1 MLNIVNTALPTLPIC
16 GTPFA
21 LTLASR
27 KTLNALRI
35 AYMASTSHKLAIIG
49 TNAVAARPA
58 IETEPRP
65 LANFINR
72 DLSLLEFF
80 RSVLHEA
87 LDETTPLL
95 ERLKFMAIF
104 GSNLDEFFMI
114 RVSALKEKMG
124 TRIEVSPDGFSG
136 PELLSAIRKSV
147 LRMTAKLEK
156 SLVASLIPDL
166 AREGI
171 VLDSYKRRSAE
182 ERAALDKYFDAH
194 VMPVLTPQAV
204 DPTHP
209 FPYISGGPLNIGLY
223 IKPTFTKRV
232 ARAFAKIGDEFLVR
246 IEIPAF
252 LPRFVPVGDPEDTQ
266 FVLIEDIVVAN
277 ISKIAPDATPDRCH
291 LFRIT
296 RDGDID
302 LRESEAQ
309 DLLETMEE
317 NLKERR
323 FGDVVRLE
331 VSRSTPQRMTDSLIE
346 CLGIETDDVYIVDGL
361 MSVVDLWSIVG
372 INRPD
377 LKEAPVRQKKH
388 EILSNGE
395 SVFDVMKREDVLL
408 HHPYQPYSTVTEMI
422 SEAAEDP
429 DVLAI
434 KMCLYRIGEDSP
446 IAPLLIKASENGK
459 QVTALIEIKA
469 RFDEAN
475 NIEWGKKLE
484 EAGVH
489 VVYGLLGLKTHAKTT
504 LIVRREGDELKR
516 YVHLATGNYNPAT
529 STIYTDLGLLTSDEQ
544 IGADVADLFNYLTV
558 YTEPKQIRKLLMAP
572 INLRD
577 RMIELIGRETE
588 NAKAGKRTRII
599 AKINRLADSEI
610 VNKLYEASQAGVE
623 IDLIIRGICTLRPGV
638 PGLSDN
644 IRVRSVVGRLL
655 EHSRVYHF
663 ENGGDPEVFV
673 GSSDWMPRNL
683 DRRVE
688 VLTPIRDRRIARYI
702 SEQYLPMYLNDNMKA
717 RLLQSDGSYTRAPKT
732 GEEIDA
738 QLGFQTKASMLEFTQ
753 RK

>member
-1 MLNIVNTALPTLPIC
+1 
-16 GTPFA
+16 
-21 LTLASR
+21 
-27 KTLNALRI
+27 
-35 AYMASTSHKLAIIG
+35 MATTSHKFSVIASDA
-49 TNAVAARPA
+49 TATQPA
-58 IETEPRP
+58 LETEQRP

-95 ERLKFMAIF
+95 ERLKFLAIF
-104 GSNLDEFFMI
+104 GTNLDEFFMI
-114 RVSALKEKMG
+114 RVSAIKEKMG
-124 TRIEVSPDGFSG
+124 SRVDVSPDGISG
-136 PELLSAIRKSV
+136 PKLMAEIRKCV
-147 LRMTAKLEK
+147 LSMSAKQEK
-156 SLVASLIPDL
+156 CLTSALIPDL

-171 VLDSYKRRSAE
+171 VLDAYKHRSIE
-182 ERAALDKYFDAH
+182 ERQALDAYFDAH
-194 VMPVLTPQAV
+194 IMPVLTPQAV

-209 FPYISGGPLNIGLY
+209 FPYIAGGPLNIALY
-223 IKPTFTKRV
+223 IKPVLSKRV
-232 ARAFAKIGDEFLVR
+232 ARAFVKIGDEFLVR
-246 IEIPAF
+246 IKIPPF
-252 LPRFVPVGDPEDTQ
+252 LPRFVPVGNAEETQ
-266 FVLIEDIVVAN
+266 FIPIEEIVIAN
-277 ISKIAPDATPDRCH
+277 IAKIAPDATPERCH

-317 NLKERR
+317 NLKDRR

-331 VSRSTPQRMTDSLIE
+331 VSRSMPKAMTEHLTE
-346 CLGIETDDVYIVDGL
+346 CLGIEADDVYSVEGL
-361 MSVVDLWSIVG
+361 MNLADLWSVVG

-377 LKEAPVRQKKH
+377 LKEASVRQKKS
-388 EILSNGE
+388 EALSTGE
-395 SVFDVMKREDVLL
+395 SVFDVISREDVLL
-408 HHPYQPYSTVTEMI
+408 HHPYQPYSTVTDMI
-422 SEAAEDP
+422 AEAAEDP
-429 DVLAI
+429 NVLAI

-446 IAPLLIKASENGK
+446 IAPLLIRASENGK

-529 STIYTDLGLLTSDEQ
+529 STIYTDLGLLTSDEE
-544 IGADVADLFNYLTV
+544 IGADVADLFNYLSV
-558 YTEPKQIRKLLMAP
+558 YTEPKRIRKLLMAP

-577 RMIELIGRETE
+577 RMVEMIERETE
-588 NAKAGKRTRII
+588 NAKAGKRGRII
-599 AKINRLADSEI
+599 AKINRLADSDI
-610 VNKLYEASQAGVE
+610 VNKLYAASQAGVE

-638 PGLSDN
+638 PGLSEN

-655 EHSRVYHF
+655 EHSRVYYF
-663 ENGGDPEVFV
+663 ENGGDPEVYM

-688 VLTPIRDRRIARYI
+688 VLAPIRDRRIARYL
-702 SEQYLPMYLNDNMKA
+702 SEQYLPMYLNDNLKA
-717 RLLQSDGSYTRAPKT
+717 RLLQPDGSYSRAPKT
-732 GEEIDA
+732 GEELDA
-738 QLGFQTKASMLEFTQ
+738 QLGFQTKASTLEFTA
-753 RK
+753 RN

>member
-1 MLNIVNTALPTLPIC
+1 
-16 GTPFA
+16 
-21 LTLASR
+21 
-27 KTLNALRI
+27 
-35 AYMASTSHKLAIIG
+35 MATTSHKFSVIG
-49 TNAVAARPA
+49 TNASAAQPA
-58 IETEPRP
+58 LKSEERP

-80 RSVLHEA
+80 RSVLHEG
-87 LDETTPLL
+87 LDEATPLL

-114 RVSALKEKMG
+114 RVSALKEKIG
-124 TRIEVSPDGFSG
+124 GRAEVSPDGFNG
-136 PELLSAIRKSV
+136 PELLAEIRKNV
-147 LRMTAKLEK
+147 LNMTSRQEK
-156 SLVASLIPDL
+156 SLVNSLLPEL

-171 VLDSYKRRSAE
+171 VLDTYKKRSAE
-182 ERAALDKYFDAH
+182 ERAALDNIFDTQI
-194 VMPVLTPQAV
+194 MPVLTPQAV

-209 FPYISGGPLNIGLY
+209 FPYISGGSLNIGVY
-223 IKPTFTKRV
+223 IKPVLSKRV
-232 ARAFAKIGDEFLVR
+232 ARAFAKIGDEFFVR
-246 IEIPAF
+246 IKIPSF
-252 LPRFVPVGDPEDTQ
+252 LPRFVPVGSSEETQ
-266 FVLIEDIVVAN
+266 FVPIEEIMIAN
-277 ISKIAPDATPDRCH
+277 ISKIAPDATPDKCH
-291 LFRIT
+291 MFRIT
-296 RDGDID
+296 RDGDMD

-323 FGDVVRLE
+323 FGSVVRLE
-331 VSRSTPQRMTDSLIE
+331 VSRSMPKRMVDHLTD
-346 CLGIETDDVYIVDGL
+346 CLNIHQDDVYAVEGPMKL
-361 MSVVDLWSIVG
+361 SDLWSIVG

-377 LKEAPVRQKKH
+377 LKEAPIRQKKLDV
-388 EILSNGE
+388 LSSSE
-395 SVFDVMKREDVLL
+395 SVFDVVKREDVLL
-408 HHPYQPYSTVTEMI
+408 HHPYQPYSTVTDMI
-422 SEAAEDP
+422 AEAAEDP
-429 DVLAI
+429 QVLAI

-504 LIVRREGDELKR
+504 LIVRREDDELKR

-529 STIYTDLGLLTSDEQ
+529 STIYTDLGLLTADED
-544 IGADVADLFNYLTV
+544 IAADVADLFNYLTV
-558 YTEPKQIRKLLMAP
+558 YTEPKKVRKLLMAP

-577 RMIELIGRETE
+577 RMKELIERETE
-588 NAKAGKRTRII
+588 NAKAGKRARIV
-599 AKINRLADSEI
+599 AKINRLADTEI

-638 PGLSDN
+638 PGLSEN
-644 IRVRSVVGRLL
+644 ITVRSVVGRLL

-663 ENGGDPEVFV
+663 ENGGDPEVYM
-673 GSSDWMPRNL
+673 GSSDWMPRNM

-688 VLTPIRDRRIARYI
+688 VLAPIRDRRIARYI
-702 SEQYLPMYLNDNMKA
+702 SEQYLPTYLKDNMKA
-717 RLLQSDGSYTRAPKT
+717 RILKSDGSYSRAERT

-738 QLGFQTKASMLEFTQ
+738 QLGFQAQTSTLDFTK
-753 RK
+753 RN

>member
-1 MLNIVNTALPTLPIC
+1 
-16 GTPFA
+16 
-21 LTLASR
+21 
-27 KTLNALRI
+27 
-35 AYMASTSHKLAIIG
+35 MASAAHNFSVIG
-49 TNAVAARPA
+49 SAAKAAPA
-58 IETEPRP
+58 EKPV
-65 LANFINR
+65 ANFINR

-87 LDETTPLL
+87 IDDTSPLL
-95 ERLKFMAIF
+95 ERMKFMAIL

-114 RVSALKEKMG
+114 RVSALKEKLG
-124 TRIEVSPDGFSG
+124 ARVEVSPDGFSG
-136 PELLSAIRKSV
+136 PELLSAIREQV
-147 LRMTAKLEK
+147 LNMSEK
-156 SLVASLIPDL
+156 QSRSLVGSLIPEL

-171 VLDSYKRRSAE
+171 VLDSYRKRSADD
-182 ERAALDKYFDAH
+182 RAKLDKYFDNH
-194 VMPVLTPQAV
+194 IMPVLTPQAV

-209 FPYISGGPLNIGLY
+209 FPYISGGTLNIGLY
-223 IKPTFTKRV
+223 IKPVLTKRV

-246 IEIPAF
+246 IEVPEF
-252 LPRFVPVGDPEDTQ
+252 LPRFVPIGDSESTE
-266 FVLIEDIVVAN
+266 FVPIEEIVMGN
-277 ISKIAPDATPDRCH
+277 ISKIAPDATPEKCH
-291 LFRIT
+291 IFRIT

-331 VSRSTPQRMTDSLIE
+331 VSRSTPARMVDHLKG
-346 CLGIETDDVYIVDGL
+346 CLGIDGDDVYVVDGPMKL
-361 MSVVDLWSIVG
+361 VDFWRIAN

-377 LKEAPVRQKKH
+377 LKEAQIRQKK
-388 EILSNGE
+388 LDVFNSDE
-395 SVFDVMKREDVLL
+395 SVFDIIKREDILL
-408 HHPYQPYSTVTEMI
+408 HHPYQPYTTVTDLI
-422 SEAAEDP
+422 AEAAEDP

-475 NIEWGKKLE
+475 NIEWGKRLE
-484 EAGVH
+484 ESGVH

-516 YVHLATGNYNPAT
+516 YVHVATGNYNPAT
-529 STIYTDLGLLTSDEQ
+529 STVYTDLGLLTADEEV
-544 IGADVADLFNYLTV
+544 GADVADLFNYLTV
-558 YTEPKQIRKLLMAP
+558 YTEPKHVRKLLMAP

-577 RMIELIGRETE
+577 RMKELIGRETE
-588 NAKAGKRTRII
+588 NAKAGKRARII
-599 AKINRLADSEI
+599 AKINRLADTEI

-638 PGLSDN
+638 KGLSEN

-655 EHSRVYHF
+655 EHSRVYYF
-663 ENGGDPEVFV
+663 ENGGGPEVLM

-688 VLTPIRDRRIARYI
+688 VLTPIRDRRIARYLG
-702 SEQYLPMYLNDNMKA
+702 EEYLPMYLRDNMKA
-717 RLLQSDGSYTRAPKT
+717 RILQPDGSYSRAERV
-732 GEEIDA
+732 GEETDA
-738 QLGFQTKASMLEFTQ
+738 QLAFQQQGLLLEFE
-753 RK
+753 RRH